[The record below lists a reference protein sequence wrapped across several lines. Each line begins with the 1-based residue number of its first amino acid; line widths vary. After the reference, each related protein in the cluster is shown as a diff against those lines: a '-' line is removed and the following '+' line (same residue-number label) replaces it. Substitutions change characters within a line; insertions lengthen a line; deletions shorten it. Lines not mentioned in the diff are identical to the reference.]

1 MKKIIATLILVVTA
15 ISSYGQ
21 IYLEDIDKGWPTKTI
36 SNVANGSI
44 GVLLESFDKTWP
56 TWMGKTI
63 RNTMEK
69 GLSKEVLDEET
80 ELTVIVDATNGYAS
94 VGDAGTDRDAAEA
107 NGTQF
112 YGRGDAL
119 KNDGTFPWEENLTGL
134 NAWIASHV

>member
-21 IYLEDIDKGWPTKTI
+21 IYLEDIDKGWSTKTI

-69 GLSKEVLDEET
+69 GLSKEVLDE
-80 ELTVIVDATNGYAS
+80 
-94 VGDAGTDRDAAEA
+94 
-107 NGTQF
+107 
-112 YGRGDAL
+112 
-119 KNDGTFPWEENLTGL
+119 
-134 NAWIASHV
+134 